1 MVKRLSR
8 ISNGIAFPSTQKL
21 LSAVDRYLE
30 RELKK
35 AGVSQDTI
43 ADLAISVSELVNNA
57 ILHGNQRDE
66 SKKVILQ
73 LFFETGAVTICVED
87 EGKGFDP
94 EQVANPLEG
103 ENLMREVG
111 RGIFIVRSLVDS
123 VEFLRGQNGGVRVKL
138 VKKFAV

>member
-1 MVKRLSR
+1 MVKRLSK
-8 ISNGIAFPSTQKL
+8 IPNGIAFPSTQTL
-21 LSAVDRYLE
+21 LSAVDRFLE

-35 AGVSQDTI
+35 AGVNQDVI

-57 ILHGNQRDE
+57 ILHGNRRDE

-73 LFFETGAVTICVED
+73 LFFEAGEVTICVED

-94 EQVANPLEG
+94 EKVANPLEG